1 MLERPIG
8 LMILT
13 CPECATSYFVDDD
26 RIPTAGRT
34 VKCSSCGNR
43 WRALPEGEAGPEIEP
58 AAPVDPSPVAEP
70 EEVALDA
77 GGDDLEFVPASVRP
91 ARKPKAKGS
100 SRGLAIGVVVL
111 GLLAA
116 GGGALVVFR
125 QQVSGMVPGTAP
137 LFAAVG
143 LPVNTLGLTFEGVAW
158 KPTFLA
164 GRPVMAVTGAIRN
177 VTKAPI
183 DAPAVRVSLV
193 DDKKAVLA
201 AYELTVTNARV
212 PPGGVRYFAW
222 NLPDPPAGADNLE
235 IGFNLAAKGHAP
247 AAHADEGHAAPDGH
261 ATPATHAPEEAKPL
275 PEGSPDALP
284 HHE

>member
-1 MLERPIG
+1 
-8 LMILT
+8 MILT

-43 WRALPEGEAGPEIEP
+43 WRALPEGEAAAEFEP
-58 AAPVDPSPVAEP
+58 AAPVEPTPAAEP
-70 EEVALDA
+70 DDVALDTGA
-77 GGDDLEFVPASVRP
+77 DDDLEFVPGP
-91 ARKPKAKGS
+91 ARRSRKAKGGP
-100 SRGLAIGVVVL
+100 RGLVIGVTAL

-116 GGGALVVFR
+116 GAGAIVALR
-125 QQVSGMVPGTAP
+125 EQVAGMVPGTAS
-137 LFAAVG
+137 LFAAIG
-143 LPVNTLGLTFEGVAW
+143 LPVNTLGLAFEGVAW

-183 DAPAVRVSLV
+183 DAPPVRVSLL
-193 DDKKAVLA
+193 DKEKAVLA

-235 IGFNLAAKGHAP
+235 IGFNPAAKALGGSHAPDAHAPEAHAEAAHAP
-247 AAHADEGHAAPDGH
+247 API
-261 ATPATHAPEEAKPL
+261 EAKAL
-275 PEGSPDALP
+275 PPGSPDALP